1 MRKTILTAGLI
12 ATGLFMQVTAD
23 VVWSEDFEGAVLGA
37 TSGNNQTLAG
47 TTLQTANT
55 ASSIVVDSTT
65 DPTAAAAFTLASG
78 NFIRLSASSNDFA
91 SVRSALNPISFA
103 QVSADATYTM
113 SFDIYIPVTLD
124 KAVGDFQPRFKL
136 NGAGGNGATDASQTV
151 ADAGQYHI
159 VYTGQISDFINTD
172 VNEARPF
179 IGIDQD
185 GGKLVQENFDY
196 LYMDNIRLEVVPE
209 PATLGL
215 VAAFGG
221 GIILIRRR
229 FMM

>member
-1 MRKTILTAGLI
+1 MNTKILTAGL
-12 ATGLFMQVTAD
+12 AVAGLLLNVSAD
-23 VVWSEDFEGAVLGA
+23 VVWNEDFEGAALGA

-47 TTLQTANT
+47 TSVQTANT
-55 ASSIVVDSTT
+55 ASSVVVDSTT
-65 DPTAAAAFTLASG
+65 DPAAAAAFTFASG
-78 NFIRLSASSNDFA
+78 NFIRLSASSNDYA
-91 SVRSALNPISFA
+91 AVRSALNPISFA
-103 QVSADATYTM
+103 QVSSDATYTL

-124 KAVGDFQPRFKL
+124 KAVGDIQPRFKL
-136 NGAGGNGATDASQTV
+136 NGAGGSGATDASQTV

-196 LYMDNIRLEVVPE
+196 MYMDNIQLEVIPE